1 MSTRP
6 PTCRVCAA
14 CSRPPISAACSVC
27 RSLASNWP
35 APLPKS
41 RRRWPTDCRTPI
53 QPASL
58 LCGAGFIFGVT
69 MTSPQHP
76 IAASLPG
83 SDTGKVVSAR
93 NAVRLIRDGDTVATG
108 GFVGI
113 GFAEN
118 IAVALEQRFLES
130 READLGG
137 AGSPRDLTLVYAA
150 GQGDGKERGLNHLGH
165 DGLVARVIGGHWG
178 LVPKLQELAVANRI
192 EAYNLPQGVITHLFR
207 DIAAGKPGTI
217 TRVGLGTFVDP
228 RFGGGK
234 LNERTSAE
242 LVRLMEIDGEEYL
255 FYKAFPIHVG
265 IIRGTTADPDGN
277 ITMEKEALTLE
288 AQAIAMAARN
298 SGGIVIA
305 QVERVAERGT
315 LNPRQVKIPGIL
327 VDCVVVAEKPEYHM
341 QTFIEPYSPAFSGEI
356 KVPMS
361 AIAPMAMSE
370 RKIIA
375 RRAAMELRA
384 NAVVNL
390 GIGMPEGVAN
400 VAAEEHII
408 DLLTLTAEPGVIG
421 GVPAGGLNFGAATNT
436 QAIIDQPSQFDFYD
450 GGGLDIA
457 FLGLAQA
464 DRLGNL
470 NVSKFGPRLA
480 GSGGFIDI
488 SQNAKK
494 VVFVG
499 TFTAGNLDV
508 AVADGALRIL
518 EDGRAMKFV
527 DAVEHR
533 TFSGPEAARRGMEVI
548 YITERCVFRL
558 TAEGLRLTEIAPGVD
573 LQRDILDRM
582 AFRPLIDGEP
592 ALMDARIFR
601 DEAMGIRPALLE
613 VPMADRLSYDAAQN
627 LFFLHFSGLSVQ
639 SRDDIVRIQAG
650 VEAALAPVG
659 HKVNAIVNYDRF
671 AIAPELVD
679 DYIAM
684 VTEVVAR
691 HYHAVT
697 RYTASTF
704 LRMKLGEALAR
715 RQQAPHCY
723 D

>member
-1 MSTRP
+1 MP
-6 PTCRVCAA
+6 L
-14 CSRPPISAACSVC
+14 SR
-27 RSLASNWP
+27 
-35 APLPKS
+35 
-41 RRRWPTDCRTPI
+41 
-53 QPASL
+53 
-58 LCGAGFIFGVT
+58 
-69 MTSPQHP
+69 HP
-76 IAASLPG
+76 MAASLRA
-83 SDTGKVVSAR
+83 SDTGKIVSAR
-93 NAVRLIRDGDTVATG
+93 DAVRLIKDGDTVATG

-118 IAVALEQRFLES
+118 IAIALEQLFLEGE
-130 READLGG
+130 EADLHGLG
-137 AGSPRDLTLVYAA
+137 RPRNLTLVYAA

-178 LVPKLQELAVANRI
+178 LVPKLQQLAGAHRV

-234 LNERTSAE
+234 LNAMTTRDV
-242 LVRLMEIDGEEYL
+242 VRVMEIDGEEYL
-255 FYKAFPIHVG
+255 FYKAFPINVG

-277 ITMEKEALTLE
+277 ISMEKEALTLE

-305 QVERVAERGT
+305 QVERIAERGT

-327 VDCVVVAEKPEYHM
+327 VDCVVVAEKPEYHH
-341 QTFIEPYSPAFSGEI
+341 QTFAEPYSAAFAGEI

-361 AIAPMAMSE
+361 AIAPMPMSE

-375 RRAAMELRA
+375 RRAALELKA

-400 VAAEEHII
+400 VAAEEQVI
-408 DLLTLTAEPGVIG
+408 DLMTLTAEPGVIG
-421 GVPAGGLNFGAATNT
+421 GVPAGGLSFGAATNA
-436 QAIIDQPSQFDFYD
+436 QAIIDQPSQFDFYQ

-464 DRLGNL
+464 DKEGNL

-480 GSGGFIDI
+480 GAGGFIDI

-499 TFTAGNLDV
+499 TFTAGNLEV
-508 AVADGALRIL
+508 AVKDGLLQIL
-518 EDGRAMKFV
+518 EDGKAQKFV
-527 DAVEHR
+527 DEVEHR
-533 TFSGPEAARRGMEVI
+533 TFSGSQAAKWGKSVL
-548 YITERCVFRL
+548 YITERCVFKL
-558 TAEGLRLTEIAPGVD
+558 TAEGLELTEIAPGID
-573 LQRDILDRM
+573 LQQDILARM
-582 AFRPLIDGEP
+582 SFKPLMPSEP
-592 ALMDARIFR
+592 KLMDARIFA
-601 DEAMGIRPALLE
+601 DVPMNIRPDMLE
-613 VPMADRLSYDAAQN
+613 RPLAERLTYDAAQN
-627 LFFLHFSGLSVQ
+627 LFFVDFAGLTVRSEGDIARILEAVE
-639 SRDDIVRIQAG
+639 SR
-650 VEAALAPVG
+650 LAPIG

-671 AIAPELVD
+671 SIVPELID
-679 DYIAM
+679 DYIG
-684 VTEVVAR
+684 VVKGIMDR
-691 HYHAVT
+691 HYHDVT

-704 LRMKLGEALAR
+704 LRVKLGEALEK
-715 RQQAPHCY
+715 RQIAPQIYESVDEAQGHLVGKA
-723 D
+723 